1 MIDIT
6 SNILTLL
13 SIDGFGLVNSYKLLS
28 SLESI
33 RTDNI
38 IEALNRKK
46 DFSISSAEWF
56 AKKDKFLEKL
66 DKSQEQKISAIPFT
80 SNDYPK
86 ALMELND
93 FPLVIFVKGRS
104 ESLNFQNT
112 LAIVGTRNPTKY
124 TYDNAPEICNI
135 FASRSQSVI
144 SGLAIGCDTIAH
156 KAAIKMGIPTV
167 AVLPNGLDE
176 IYPKENANL
185 ASEII
190 DYGGCLVSEYLIGI
204 KPSRYQFVARD
215 RIQAGLSRVGLLL
228 ESSANGGSMHCV
240 RKLEKL
246 RRKVSYLSP
255 QEELKYDQCW
265 SGNKS
270 LKSSEKFTE
279 IFPFSSEEEINKQIN
294 DLFFNTPFKNDFEQT
309 SLF

>member
-215 RIQAGLSRVGLLL
+215 RIQAGLSKAGLLL
-228 ESSANGGSMHCV
+228 ESSSKGGSMHCI

-246 RRKVSYLSP
+246 KRKISYLSP
-255 QEELKYDQCW
+255 QKESKYDEYW

-270 LKSSEKFTE
+270 LKSSGKFTE
-279 IFPFSSEEEINKQIN
+279 IFPLASAEEVITQIN
-294 DLFFNTPFKNDFEQT
+294 DLFINNPFKNYDQT
-309 SLF
+309 TLF

>member
-13 SIDGFGLVNSYKLLS
+13 SIEGFGLVNSYKLLS

-80 SNDYPK
+80 SDDYPK

-93 FPLVIFVKGRS
+93 FPLVIFVKGKS

-124 TYDNAPEICNI
+124 MKT
-135 FASRSQSVI
+135 
-144 SGLAIGCDTIAH
+144 L
-156 KAAIKMGIPTV
+156 
-167 AVLPNGLDE
+167 
-176 IYPKENANL
+176 EN
-185 ASEII
+185 
-190 DYGGCLVSEYLIGI
+190 
-204 KPSRYQFVARD
+204 
-215 RIQAGLSRVGLLL
+215 
-228 ESSANGGSMHCV
+228 
-240 RKLEKL
+240 
-246 RRKVSYLSP
+246 
-255 QEELKYDQCW
+255 
-265 SGNKS
+265 
-270 LKSSEKFTE
+270 T
-279 IFPFSSEEEINKQIN
+279 
-294 DLFFNTPFKNDFEQT
+294 
-309 SLF
+309 

>member
-93 FPLVIFVKGRS
+93 FPLVIFVKGKS
-104 ESLNFQNT
+104 ESFNFQKT

-124 TYDNAPEICNI
+124 TYDSAPEICNI

-228 ESSANGGSMHCV
+228 ESSAKGGSMHCI

-279 IFPFSSEEEINKQIN
+279 ILPFSSKEELNKQIN
-294 DLFFNTPFKNDFEQT
+294 DLFFNNPFKKDFEQT